1 MSVDCKLLAT
11 PLIGRVWQ
19 GRTPIARADE
29 YLRYSFEHG
38 IQEIAK
44 KPECL
49 GVQYFRKLNGD
60 TAEFRTV
67 SYWRSIE
74 HMHAMHAQ
82 RGDPL
87 RVAPLARDPE
97 FLLELPEFVDIVEV
111 HVNSF
116 GTTGK

>member
-1 MSVDCKLLAT
+1 
-11 PLIGRVWQ
+11 
-19 GRTPIARADE
+19 
-29 YLRYSFEHG
+29 
-38 IQEIAK
+38 
-44 KPECL
+44 
-49 GVQYFRKLNGD
+49 
-60 TAEFRTV
+60 V
-67 SYWRSIE
+67 SYWQSIE

-87 RVAPLARDPE
+87 RVAPLARDAE

>member
-1 MSVDCKLLAT
+1 
-11 PLIGRVWQ
+11 
-19 GRTPIARADE
+19 
-29 YLRYSFEHG
+29 
-38 IQEIAK
+38 
-44 KPECL
+44 
-49 GVQYFRKLNGD
+49 
-60 TAEFRTV
+60 V
-67 SYWRSIE
+67 SYWQSIE

>member
-1 MSVDCKLLAT
+1 MAVECKLLAT

-44 KPECL
+44 KPQCL
-49 GVQYFRKLNGD
+49 GVQYFRKLDGEHA
-60 TAEFRTV
+60 TFRTV

-74 HMHAMHAQ
+74 DMQAMHDR
-82 RGDPL
+82 RGDPR

-97 FLLELPEFVDIVEV
+97 FLLELPEFVDLFEV

-116 GTTGK
+116 R